1 MEPTLK
7 EATDI
12 MQVYLDHNLKYEDQK
27 TIDACQ
33 TLIDHAKKC
42 IEPLEGEAFVGREVQ
57 YLGQYFTVIKYSNIN
72 NDYLIDN
79 GRLRIWV
86 KREKFRVID

>member
-1 MEPTLK
+1 MELK

-12 MQVYLDHNLKYEDQK
+12 MQVCLEHNLKYEDQK

-33 TLIDHAKKC
+33 TLIDHAKKSL
-42 IEPLEGEAFVGREVQ
+42 PQLEGEALVGREVQ
-57 YLGQYFTVIKYSNIN
+57 YLGQDFTIIKYSTIN

-79 GRLRIWV
+79 GRLRLWV
-86 KREKFRVID
+86 KREKFRVIE